1 MRILIK
7 RERQMYRFPNAL
19 ATGETAMI
27 HLTDNAVSAVKR
39 FIDSAEKPIAG
50 LRNKVEGGGCSG
62 FQYGMRLE
70 EDVAQDDEVVEFP
83 GIKVLVDPSSAQLLL
98 GVTVD
103 FLDGL
108 EGSGFKFENPNAA
121 GSCGCGKSFS
131 C

>member
-1 MRILIK
+1 
-7 RERQMYRFPNAL
+7 
-19 ATGETAMI
+19 MI

-50 LRNKVEGGGCSG
+50 LRIKVEGGGCSG

-70 EDVAQDDEVVEFP
+70 EDVAQGDEVVEFP